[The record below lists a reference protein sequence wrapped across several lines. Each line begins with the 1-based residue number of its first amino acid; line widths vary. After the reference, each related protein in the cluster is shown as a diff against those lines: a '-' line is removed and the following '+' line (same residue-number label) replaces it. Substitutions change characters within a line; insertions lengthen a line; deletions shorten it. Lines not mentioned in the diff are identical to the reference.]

1 LLPRCC
7 VCATNWNHET
17 THDEVCRSDELVHQ
31 DGAIQHGG
39 AKRRLEG
46 FLVKGKV
53 CHLTF
58 GFDLSDL
65 AQGELGNLCQLE
77 AHAFSN
83 AC

>member
-1 LLPRCC
+1 M
-7 VCATNWNHET
+7 
-17 THDEVCRSDELVHQ
+17 HQ
-31 DGAIQHGG
+31 DGAIQHSG